1 MLKIKRLKPVFAGV
15 SAIALMAAFAPNAMA
30 QSTPVDG
37 EEDASTEDPIIIDE
51 GRAFMDGTT
60 TITVIGSKLDAG
72 QSNASVSLIRE
83 NDIARAQNGAVSDLL
98 QRLPGVTAT
107 RNGPLG
113 SFTGVRI
120 RGADAEQTLVVIDG
134 VRVGDPT
141 SPGGGFDFGSLLVGS
156 IDTIEVLRGANSVPW
171 GSQAIGG
178 VVNITTTRPSANVND
193 TTQGLIKA
201 EYGANDTRRINGS
214 LRTYDLPLGSF
225 GFGAGYT
232 KTKGISS
239 AASGSERDGFRQ
251 YSANFNSRSQIT
263 DGLSLKTFG
272 LFADSRLDLDG
283 FAPPTFSFG
292 DTSEFQKSREHYGA
306 ASLEHNLDGGGS
318 ADTLKLSQKVTF
330 SIADINRDSF
340 NPAFGAAP
348 DFSARGRTERLA
360 YTLNLQP
367 FGSIGGGWQTTD
379 LLISAGAEREWSR
392 SFTGSSFSSDRGK
405 TRTDAAFAQI
415 VGRPVEAISLTAG
428 VRYENH
434 RNFGNNISVSAD
446 AGVALGDGWRARA
459 SYREGFK
466 APTLFQ
472 LSGSAG
478 GFGNPALN
486 PEDAKAYEIGLSG
499 GSSGIWGVDFAL
511 FRRDS
516 RDLIDFVG
524 CPAGPNP
531 QPAICASG
539 NRPFGTY
546 DNIRSARAQGVEVD
560 VFYAITSNIT
570 LNGNYSFVAAKD
582 RTLGSAL
589 QGNRLARR
597 PAHSGNVELR
607 WSGDKD
613 LTGAEASAVL
623 RYVGSSFD
631 NRSNSVR
638 LGDYVLV
645 DLRASYEIDRLLD
658 VDASL
663 NGFIRVE
670 NLFDA
675 EYQTVA
681 GYGTYGRSVYA
692 GIGWNF

>member
-1 MLKIKRLKPVFAGV
+1 MNKFKILQSVLADV
-15 SAIALMAAFAPNAMA
+15 SALALVVAIAPNAMA

-37 EEDASTEDPIIIDE
+37 EEDASAENPIIIDE
-51 GRAFMDGTT
+51 GRAFMDGST

-83 NDIARAQNGAVSDLL
+83 SDIARAQNGAVSDIL

-107 RNGPLG
+107 RNGTLG

-141 SPGGGFDFGSLLVGS
+141 SPGGGFDFGTLLAGS

-178 VVNITTTRPSANVND
+178 VVNITTTRPSANAND
-193 TTQGLIKA
+193 TTIGGISA
-201 EYGANDTRRINGS
+201 EYGANDTRRVNGT

-239 AASGSERDGFRQ
+239 AAVGSERDGFRQ

-263 DGLSLKTFG
+263 DGLSVKTFG
-272 LFADSRLDLDG
+272 LFADSRLELDG
-283 FAPPTFSFG
+283 FAPPTFAFG
-292 DTSEFQKSREHYGA
+292 DSAEFQKSREHYGA
-306 ASLEHNLDGGGS
+306 VSVEHDVSDSDASK
-318 ADTLKLSQKVTF
+318 LKLNQKLTF

-340 NPAFGAAP
+340 NPAFGSAP
-348 DFSARGRTERLA
+348 DFRARGRTERLS
-360 YTLNLQP
+360 YVLNLQP
-367 FGSIGGGWQTTD
+367 LGGQYAGWQTTD

-392 SFTGSSFSSDRGK
+392 SLTGDSFSSDRGR
-405 TRTDAAFAQI
+405 TRTDALFAQI

-428 VRYENH
+428 MRYEDH
-434 RNFGNNISVSAD
+434 RNFGSNVSVSAD
-446 AGVALGDGWRARA
+446 AGLALGDAWRARA

-478 GFGNPALN
+478 GFGNPALQ
-486 PEDAKAYEIGLSG
+486 PEEAKAYEIGLKG
-499 GSSGIWGVDFAL
+499 GSSSIWWVDFAL

-516 RDLIDFVG
+516 LNLIDFVG

-531 QPAICASG
+531 NPAICATG

-546 DNIRSARAQGVEVD
+546 DNIRSARSQGVEVE
-560 VFYAITSNIT
+560 FGYALNSNFW
-570 LNGNYSFVAAKD
+570 LEGNYSFVAAKD
-582 RTLGSAL
+582 RTAGSSLA
-589 QGNRLARR
+589 GNRLARR

-607 WSGDKD
+607 WSGDED

-623 RYVGSSFD
+623 RYVGASFD

-638 LGDYVLV
+638 LGDYMLV
-645 DLRASYEIDRLLD
+645 DIRGSYEIDRILP
-658 VDASL
+658 VDAEL
-663 NGFIRVE
+663 KGFFRIE

-675 EYQTVA
+675 EYQNVA

-692 GIGWNF
+692 GISWNF